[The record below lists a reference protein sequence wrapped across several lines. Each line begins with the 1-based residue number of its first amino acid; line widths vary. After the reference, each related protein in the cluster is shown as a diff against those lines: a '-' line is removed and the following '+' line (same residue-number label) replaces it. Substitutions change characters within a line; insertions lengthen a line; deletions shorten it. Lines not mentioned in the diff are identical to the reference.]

1 MIQVTHLQKQYS
13 NGLQVLRDVN
23 TTIKR
28 GEVISIIGPSGTGK
42 STFLRCL
49 NMLETPTGG
58 QILVNGEDITS
69 PKTDITKIRQKM
81 GMVFQSFNLFEHL
94 SIIDNL
100 CLAPIRLL
108 GKSKE
113 EAKKRGLEL
122 LAMVGLVEKADVMP
136 SQLSGG
142 QKQRVAIARCLAMD
156 PEIILFDEPT
166 SALDPTMVSEVLG
179 VIKTLA
185 QQGMTM
191 IIVTHEMRFARD
203 VSTRIF
209 YMDQGIIYEDGTPE
223 QIFGNPLQERTRVF
237 INRIRDYRYTI
248 HSAQYDLYE
257 LQGGLIGFCQKY
269 FLSEKKQFN
278 VQLLVEE
285 VLKVVPL
292 DKGDVELALR
302 YSEKGEK
309 VSLELT
315 MPQGVEQVL
324 ENDENIDD
332 LAMMIIQGLCQNIE
346 YQHTE
351 DTGQLRICL
360 TLKDKTLKEKK

>member
-1 MIQVTHLQKQYS
+1 
-13 NGLQVLRDVN
+13 
-23 TTIKR
+23 
-28 GEVISIIGPSGTGK
+28 
-42 STFLRCL
+42 
-49 NMLETPTGG
+49 
-58 QILVNGEDITS
+58 
-69 PKTDITKIRQKM
+69 
-81 GMVFQSFNLFEHL
+81 
-94 SIIDNL
+94 
-100 CLAPIRLL
+100 
-108 GKSKE
+108 
-113 EAKKRGLEL
+113 
-122 LAMVGLVEKADVMP
+122 
-136 SQLSGG
+136 
-142 QKQRVAIARCLAMD
+142 MD

-179 VIKTLA
+179 VIKNLA

-209 YMDQGIIYEDGTPE
+209 YMDQGVIYEDGTPE
-223 QIFGNPLQERTRVF
+223 QIFGNPLKERTRVF

-309 VSLELT
+309 VALELT

-332 LAMMIIQGLCQNIE
+332 LAMMIIQGLCQDIE

-351 DTGQLRICL
+351 DTGQLRISL
-360 TLKDKTLKEKK
+360 TLKDKK

>member
-108 GKSKE
+108 GKTKE

-122 LAMVGLVEKADVMP
+122 LAMVGLVEKADAMP

-142 QKQRVAIARCLAMD
+142 QKQRVAIVRALAMN
-156 PEIILFDEPT
+156 PEVLLFDEPT
-166 SALDPTMVSEVLG
+166 SALDPEMVGEVQSLM
-179 VIKTLA
+179 KELA
-185 QQGMTM
+185 EEGMTM
-191 IIVTHEMRFARD
+191 IVVSHDVGFACELAD
-203 VSTRIF
+203 RIIF
-209 YMDQGIIYEDGTPE
+209 LEKGQVIEDDTPAE
-223 QIFGNPLQERTRVF
+223 LRSSANE
-237 INRIRDYRYTI
+237 RIR
-248 HSAQYDLYE
+248 E
-257 LQGGLIGFCQKY
+257 
-269 FLSEKKQFN
+269 FLS
-278 VQLLVEE
+278 VRHI
-285 VLKVVPL
+285 
-292 DKGDVELALR
+292 LA
-302 YSEKGEK
+302 
-309 VSLELT
+309 
-315 MPQGVEQVL
+315 
-324 ENDENIDD
+324 
-332 LAMMIIQGLCQNIE
+332 
-346 YQHTE
+346 
-351 DTGQLRICL
+351 
-360 TLKDKTLKEKK
+360 